1 MAVTSFKD
9 GPKDKTLTSTVQEVS
24 SSVPL
29 KLKVKSS
36 TYLLTGVVWVAVTTP
51 DESVA
56 KY

>member
-1 MAVTSFKD
+1 
-9 GPKDKTLTSTVQEVS
+9 VQEVS

-56 KY
+56 KYCKKTSKFKYND